1 MKLKADPMKRWT
13 KLINLFNSL
22 GEKKRTGLKLIKLEV
37 GTSVVVQW
45 IRICLP
51 VQGDTGLIPCPGRFH
66 MPWRNQAHA
75 PQPLSPRAGNTKAS
89 RCSRAHKPQ
98 PLIHVLQCLEPA
110 HREPGLCNKRSHC
123 DDHSEKSGSPYL
135 ENACMQQRR
144 HRTPKPIIKKKV
156 GTKKDVTTDT
166 TDIQRIV
173 RIWATMGG
181 FPGSSAGKESTCNAG
196 DPGSIPG
203 SAKCPGEGIGYPL
216 QYSWASLVAQTVKN
230 LTAIRENGVRSLG
243 WEDPLE
249 TETATHS
256 STPAWRIPWA
266 EEPGGLQSTESPR
279 SRTTERLSQATIH
292 QYNGQPR
299 RNGQILRKVQLF
311 KAEPGRNR
319 KYKQT
324 NHKY

>member
-1 MKLKADPMKRWT
+1 M
-13 KLINLFNSL
+13 

-51 VQGDTGLIPCPGRFH
+51 VQRDTGLIPCPGRFH

-173 RIWATMGG
+173 RI
-181 FPGSSAGKESTCNAG
+181 
-196 DPGSIPG
+196 
-203 SAKCPGEGIGYPL
+203 
-216 QYSWASLVAQTVKN
+216 
-230 LTAIRENGVRSLG
+230 
-243 WEDPLE
+243 
-249 TETATHS
+249 
-256 STPAWRIPWA
+256 
-266 EEPGGLQSTESPR
+266 
-279 SRTTERLSQATIH
+279 
-292 QYNGQPR
+292 
-299 RNGQILRKVQLF
+299 
-311 KAEPGRNR
+311 
-319 KYKQT
+319 
-324 NHKY
+324 